1 VAAVASRIGSPTY
14 FAADVR
20 SRPEGDMETQSD
32 AARPFTSHDFETTR
46 RFVDTPHGRIA
57 YVERGRGPVA
67 LFIHGAPLNGYQWRH
82 QLSGLSDIRRIVA
95 LDMLGLGHTEVRPGQ
110 PLALRDQ
117 AAMFRAF
124 LDALDIAE
132 VDLLGNDSGGGAAQV
147 FAARNPERVRTLT
160 LTNCEV
166 DDHDDGNP
174 AFVRFREGLASGAFV
189 KALVAAASRPEVGR
203 KAFAAAYQRPED
215 VSGDT
220 LRTYVAPLVASP
232 ARIEQML
239 GYFAA
244 LTKRDL
250 IEIRAPL
257 MAVQAPTLVLW
268 GNADAFFP
276 VTLAHW
282 LRDHLARVTEV
293 VEVDGGRAFWP
304 EERPELLDRKL
315 REHWLRAG

>member
-1 VAAVASRIGSPTY
+1 MDT
-14 FAADVR
+14 DL
-20 SRPEGDMETQSD
+20 DD
-32 AARPFTSHDFETTR
+32 ARPFTSHDFETTR

-95 LDMLGLGHTEVRPGQ
+95 LDMLGLGHTQVRRGQ
-110 PLALRDQ
+110 PLALKDQ
-117 AAMFRAF
+117 ATMFRAF

-132 VDLLGNDSGGGAAQV
+132 VDLVGNDSGGGAAQI
-147 FAARNPERVRTLT
+147 FAARNPERVRTLA

-174 AFVRFREGLASGAFV
+174 AFVRFREGVASGGFV
-189 KALVAAASRPEVGR
+189 KALQAVASRPDVGR
-203 KAFAAAYQRPED
+203 KAFAVAYQRPDD
-215 VSGDT
+215 VSDDT

-232 ARIEQML
+232 ARIELML

-250 IEIRAPL
+250 IEIRTAL
-257 MAVQAPTLVLW
+257 MAVPAPTLVLW
-268 GNADAFFP
+268 GNADVFFP
-276 VTLAHW
+276 VSLAHW

-293 VEVDGGRAFWP
+293 VEIDGARTFWP
-304 EERPELLDRKL
+304 EERPDLLNRKL
-315 REHWLRAG
+315 REHWLRA